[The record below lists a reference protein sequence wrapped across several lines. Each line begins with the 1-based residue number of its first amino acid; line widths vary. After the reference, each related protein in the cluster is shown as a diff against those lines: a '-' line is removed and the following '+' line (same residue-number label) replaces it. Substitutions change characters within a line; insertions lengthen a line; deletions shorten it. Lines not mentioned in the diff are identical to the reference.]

1 MPTLIFTAELWIEF
15 LNFVI
20 SSIRTDE
27 REFRL
32 SPAARSG
39 HGNLSRCVA
48 FDFMLILCKNLKR
61 YRYGVWGVSFFR
73 FRNCVSESCSDILC
87 GNVDFVKNARN
98 VGRGGEK
105 RLKMRKTMSD
115 IRALR

>member
-20 SSIRTDE
+20 SSIRTNE

-32 SPAARSG
+32 SAAACSG
-39 HGNLSRCVA
+39 RGNLSRCVA

-61 YRYGVWGVSFFR
+61 YRYGVRGVSFFR
-73 FRNCVSESCSDILC
+73 SVSTIACRKVARDILC
-87 GNVDFVKNARN
+87 RN
-98 VGRGGEK
+98 VYFAKNEHKVG
-105 RLKMRKTMSD
+105 
-115 IRALR
+115 